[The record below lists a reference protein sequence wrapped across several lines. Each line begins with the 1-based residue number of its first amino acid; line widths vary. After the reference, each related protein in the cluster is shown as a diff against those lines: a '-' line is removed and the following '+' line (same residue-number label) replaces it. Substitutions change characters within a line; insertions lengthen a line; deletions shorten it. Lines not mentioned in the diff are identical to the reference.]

1 MLKFCIV
8 DVDNWSMRMD
18 YKQYEKMLELCMKH
32 ENEIK
37 RTDKNYQ
44 ISMVIL

>member
-18 YKQYEKMLELCMKH
+18 YKQH